1 MQENRG
7 QRQLQGAMRHQP
19 DQATQHLIAP
29 FTVMSK
35 LFPRIPW
42 GTVSPKVYTRG
53 YQTSL
58 WVKQGRTTLTPF
70 SVACVEWTA
79 VTGYGKPALLTMI
92 QSTLQSML
100 MPAAA
105 STS

>member
-1 MQENRG
+1 
-7 QRQLQGAMRHQP
+7 MRHQP

-35 LFPRIPW
+35 LFLRMPW
-42 GTVSPKVYTRG
+42 GKVSPKLYTRG

-58 WVKQGRTTLTPF
+58 WVKQGRTTLNPC
-70 SVACVEWTA
+70 SVAWAEWIA

-92 QSTLQSML
+92 QSTLQCMPI
-100 MPAAA
+100 PAAA
-105 STS
+105 IT